1 MSNNKVSR
9 REFLY
14 LGAAAAAGAA
24 LVACQP
30 QTIVVEKE
38 KEVTKVVTEEKVV
51 KETVEVAKEVTKVVE
66 KEVTKVVEKEK
77 VVTATPMPPANQAP
91 ALERMVS
98 AGQIPALEER
108 LPSNPFV
115 IEGLDGIGNYGGIW
129 RMGKSGQAD
138 SYSAGQVTERGLTKY
153 NQDLALVNY
162 LCDSWEVSSDATQWT
177 YNIRKGVKWSDGEP
191 HTSED
196 WRFWWEDLTLNTEYT
211 SAVSTAWVSFV
222 DGERVPATLD
232 TPDAFTIQF
241 TFAQP
246 KALFNYTGGIVRS
259 YAAVPMHF
267 LKQFHPKYADQATL
281 DKMIADENLDDWTQL
296 LGNKN
301 NINLTQERPLV
312 AEPWIEQNDWT
323 NEMIW
328 LDRNPYFW
336 EVDTAGNQLPYI
348 DRLQFRAFTDPEI
361 YVLWVVNGEID
372 CQSRHA
378 GGWDRYTVLKENEA
392 KGDYFVQL
400 WRATRVNTMHFNMT
414 TKNERLREL
423 FSERNFRIAMSYA
436 VNRDEMRELLMDGN
450 ATNMQYSPPADS
462 PYYYEKLATAYL
474 DYDVDQA
481 NQMLDDLGYSERNS
495 DGYRLFKDGSGDPIS
510 ITLIGGVGSESNATL
525 LMLADYFKGVGLQL
539 NIRGMDRSLSIE
551 MHNSNE
557 VEMTAGEAD
566 RNLIPLADPQVWTKH
581 TNIDDRPW
589 ANAYTAWYMDPTNP
603 IAEEPPPDH
612 FIWKIWAAWEEIQ
625 QTADEEKQKELFW
638 QILDI
643 WSVEL
648 PSVGLYG
655 DIPRL
660 VPTKN
665 GLKGIHAGYGWDC
678 CTTSYEH
685 IIDNATWY
693 WDEPEMHS

>member
-1 MSNNKVSR
+1 MGRNKISR

-14 LGAAAAAGAA
+14 AGAAAAVGTA
-24 LVACQP
+24 LAACQP
-30 QTIVVEKE
+30 QTIVIETQKEVTKVVTQEKVVKETVVVEKEKQVTTVVKETVVVEKE
-38 KEVTKVVTEEKVV
+38 KEVT
-51 KETVEVAKEVTKVVE
+51 
-66 KEVTKVVEKEK
+66 
-77 VVTATPMPPANQAP
+77 ATPVPPANEAP
-91 ALERMVS
+91 ALSRMVQ
-98 AGQIPALEER
+98 AGQIPPLDER

-115 IEGLDGIGNYGGIW
+115 IEGLDGIGKYGGLW

-138 SYSAGQVTERGLTKY
+138 GYSAGQVTERGLTKY
-153 NQDLALVNY
+153 NQDLELVNY
-162 LCDSWEVSSDATQWT
+162 LCDSWEVSPDATTWT

-196 WRFWWEDLTLNTEYT
+196 WSFWWNDLTLNTEYT

-222 DGERVPATLD
+222 DGERVPAAFD
-232 TPDAFTIQF
+232 AVDAFTIRF

-246 KALFNYTGGIVRS
+246 KALFTYTGGIVRS

-267 LKQFHPKYADQATL
+267 LKQFHPAYAPKADL
-281 DKMIADENLDDWTQL
+281 DAAVAAAGLDDWTQL
-296 LGNKN
+296 LGNEN
-301 NINLTQERPLV
+301 NSNMTQERPMV
-312 AEPWIEQNDWT
+312 AEPWIELNDWT
-323 NEMIW
+323 NEMIFFE
-328 LDRNPYFW
+328 RNPYFW
-336 EVDTAGNQLPYI
+336 EIDTAGNQLPYI
-348 DRLQFRAFTDPEI
+348 DRLQFRSFTDPEI
-361 YVLWVVNGEID
+361 YVMWMVNGEID

-392 KGDYFVQL
+392 TGDYFVQL
-400 WRATRVNTMHFNMT
+400 WRATRVYCMHFNMT

-423 FSERNFRIAMSYA
+423 FSERDFRIAMSYA
-436 VNRDEMRELLMDGN
+436 VNRDEMRDLLMDGN

-462 PYYYEKLATAYL
+462 PYYYPKLANAYL
-474 DYDVDQA
+474 EYDVDKA
-481 NQMLDDLGYSERNS
+481 NELLDGLGYTEKNN
-495 DGYRLFKDGSGDPIS
+495 DGMRLFKDGSGDPIS
-510 ITLIGGVGSESNATL
+510 ITVISGVGAENAADL
-525 LMLADYFKGVGLQL
+525 LLLSDYFKGVGLQL

-589 ANAYTAWYMDPTNP
+589 ANAYTAWYMDPTLP
-603 IAEEPPPDH
+603 IAEEPPAGH
-612 FIWKIWAAWEEIQ
+612 FIWDIWKAWEEIQ

-693 WDEPEMHS
+693 WDEPEMHA